1 MLQRIMLS
9 LSGLIASLG
18 LIAQTIN
25 IAGGNGQRAGHPP
38 AIGSIKKPR
47 TPTSYGDPLPGL
59 TAAEATRF
67 SLGLAQFDSAETPAE
82 GLGPIFN
89 AQKCSVCHTQ
99 PLKVSGDPAIGGASA
114 VTETRFGA
122 SFVNN
127 TFNPLPNEGNT
138 LLHQMAINVATQEVI
153 PQDATIVAHR
163 KTTPLFGAGL
173 IDAIPDAAII
183 ANSQVPKGDGIKGTG
198 AILSDAVTNLI
209 GTNKVGRFGWKNQQ
223 ATVLAFSA
231 DAYLNEMGISNR
243 FFPNDFAP
251 DGDTARLNAA
261 EASVGLSATV
271 AQDQPADPTK
281 PEDPITNPDDT
292 DRFADFM
299 TFLAPP
305 PTVPLTTQSLAGQ
318 DIFRAINCTGC
329 HTPSYTT
336 GPSKTSP
343 ALAFK
348 NVALYSD
355 LLLHDVGTGDGIG
368 QAAAAP
374 NQLRT
379 APLWGLRARAPFL
392 HDGRAY
398 TVEQAIEYHGGEAT
412 IVRNRYLA
420 LPQAAKDAVLAFLNS
435 I

>member
-1 MLQRIMLS
+1 MRKRILLS
-9 LSGLIASLG
+9 VLGVIASLG
-18 LIAQTIN
+18 VIAQTVN
-25 IAGGNGQRAGHPP
+25 IAGGNGNRPNHPP
-38 AIGSIKKPR
+38 AITSIKKPR
-47 TPTSYGDPLPGL
+47 TPTSFGDPLPGL
-59 TAAEATRF
+59 SSTEATRF
-67 SLGLAQFDSAETPAE
+67 TLGLAQFDSAEGIAD

-122 SFVNN
+122 SFVNS

-138 LLHQMAINVATQEVI
+138 LLHQMAINIATQEVV

-173 IDAIPDAAII
+173 IDAIPDAAIL
-183 ANSQVPKGDGIKGTG
+183 ANAGVNKGDGIKGTV
-198 AILSDAVTNLI
+198 AILTDDVTKLI

-223 ATVLAFSA
+223 STVLAFAA

-261 EASVGLSATV
+261 EPPGLSATV
-271 AQDQPADPTK
+271 AQDAPMDPTK
-281 PEDPITNPDDT
+281 PEDPINNPDDT
-292 DRFADFM
+292 DRFTDFM

-305 PTVPLTTQSLAGQ
+305 PTVALSGQAAAGQ
-318 DIFRAINCTGC
+318 GIFRAINCTGC

-336 GPSKTSP
+336 GASTSP

-398 TVEQAIEYHGGEAT
+398 TVEQAIEYHAGEALT
-412 IVRNRYLA
+412 VRNRYMA
-420 LPQAAKDAVLAFLNS
+420 LPQSGKDAVIAFLNS